1 MRKATTL
8 FVGLDVHKDFIR
20 VAHAEAHRT
29 DPPVF
34 VGSIG
39 SAQADIDKLVRR
51 LHSTTAQLVFAY
63 EAGPSAYVLHRYLRA
78 KGLDCLIVAP
88 SLIPK
93 RPGDRVKTDRRDAV
107 EIARL
112 LRASFG
118 SDSHWSLQPPLP
130 RLLAPAR
137 QHERVNV

>member
-1 MRKATTL
+1 MRSRLDIMTSGGKRGCPPVVSGVSPVGARAARWTPADTSNRRSAMRKATTL

-63 EAGPSAYVLHRYLRA
+63 EAGPSAYV
-78 KGLDCLIVAP
+78 
-88 SLIPK
+88 
-93 RPGDRVKTDRRDAV
+93 
-107 EIARL
+107 
-112 LRASFG
+112 
-118 SDSHWSLQPPLP
+118 
-130 RLLAPAR
+130 
-137 QHERVNV
+137 